1 MTTPYDV
8 IVVGLG
14 AMGSLATYEL
24 ARRGHR
30 VLGLERFA
38 SPHTMGSSHG
48 HSRIIREAYFE
59 DPRYVPLVQRAY
71 ARWAALEAESGAT
84 LFTQTGGLMLGPPDG
99 ALVRGARLSAEL
111 HSLPHDVISAQ
122 SVRDRFPAFHPRDD
136 MIGVWEPRAGILS
149 PETCIAAALDV
160 ARGHGAELRMHEAV
174 HGIDEHAAGVTVTTN
189 AGQYTGTSVIVTVGA
204 WTRDL
209 LPELALPL
217 TIQRNVQFWF
227 EPLRNAAQFSA
238 QHFPIF
244 IAEYDA
250 DAPAWYGFPDVGDGL
265 KLALHHH
272 GASVHPDA
280 VDRVVAADEV
290 ETVRD
295 ILVQFMPDANGPLR
309 AAAVCLYTNAPDEHF
324 IIGRHPERNAVILA
338 SPCSGH
344 GFKFASVIGAVLA
357 DLALDREPEFDL
369 ALFDPKRFATT

>member
-14 AMGSLATYEL
+14 AMGSLTTYEL

-38 SPHTMGSSHG
+38 SPHAMGSSHG

-71 ARWAALEAESGAT
+71 ARWAALEQESGET

-111 HSLPHDVISAQ
+111 HALPHDVLSAQ
-122 SVRDRFPAFHPRDD
+122 AVRDRFPAFHPSDD

-149 PETCIAAALDV
+149 PEACIAAALAV
-160 ARGHGAELRMHEAV
+160 AERRGAELHMHETV
-174 HGIDEHAAGVTVTTN
+174 QGIDQHADGVTVTTN
-189 AGQYTGTSVIVTVGA
+189 IGRHTAKSVVVTVGA

-209 LPELALPL
+209 FPELALPL

-227 EPLRNAAQFSA
+227 RPLRDASQFAA

-244 IAEYDA
+244 IAEYA
-250 DAPAWYGFPDVGDGL
+250 SDAPAWYGFPDVGDGL

-272 GASVHPDA
+272 GASVHPDT
-280 VDRVVAADEV
+280 VDRVVGAEEV
-290 ETVRD
+290 DIVRS
-295 ILVQFMPDANGPLR
+295 ILARFMPDANGPLR
-309 AAAVCLYTNAPDEHF
+309 EAAVCLYTNTPDEHF
-324 IIGRHPERNAVILA
+324 IIGRHPQRASVILA

-344 GFKFASVIGAVLA
+344 GFKFASVIGAVLS
-357 DLALDREPEFDL
+357 DLALDQDPEFDL
-369 ALFDPKRFATT
+369 TLFDPNRFTTD